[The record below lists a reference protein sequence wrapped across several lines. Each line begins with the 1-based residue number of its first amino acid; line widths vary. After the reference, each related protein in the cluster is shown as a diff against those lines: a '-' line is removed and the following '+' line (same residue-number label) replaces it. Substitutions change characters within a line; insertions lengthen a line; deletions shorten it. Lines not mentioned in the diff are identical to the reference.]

1 MKGFAFFLCC
11 AFIILSFLSI
21 SLLSKGIVISE
32 DQQNVNL
39 ETIMN
44 GTTLTNPLFENITQF
59 LSQTEEPT
67 FFANYEDAIN
77 KTHEDVI
84 DAFFESNLENPSEN
98 QRNTFRKIRE
108 VGFNEFEN
116 EKKTN
121 NGADTLEYDDGSDE
135 IVEELEHSMTHTDAI
150 IKIQQSKFNVT
161 DEEKQN
167 EMIKKIE
174 STDSNVEKEIDLQ
187 FGSYFRK
194 RLFKETLKER
204 ITGVIDK
211 VCSFPRFKIKEAIHR
226 TIVKKEGTYDVF
238 MYNPNDM
245 KQQIGYFKN
254 RFNSLYTG
262 KKDHFLE
269 EQYKHNI
276 NQTSLERPKK
286 IEKHKLNN
294 CVFINLIIY
303 NSRTLAFDKNGNIM
317 IFDNLTKSID
327 DALKQKNI
335 DFFINCMNKQEIS
348 FELLIICQRYN
359 LYDIVYKL
367 FPPLLDES
375 VLKINFEKSLKK
387 KSTSVNLNY
396 LLAVSRRHNELQL
409 GKFKSKHIK

>member
-1 MKGFAFFLCC
+1 MT
-11 AFIILSFLSI
+11 
-21 SLLSKGIVISE
+21 SE
-32 DQQNVNL
+32 DHPNQQNANL

-44 GTTLTNPLFENITQF
+44 GTTFTNPLFENITHF
-59 LSQTEEPT
+59 LSQNEEPT
-67 FFANYEDAIN
+67 FFANYEDATN
-77 KTHEDVI
+77 KTNEDVI
-84 DAFFESNLENPSEN
+84 DAFFELNTENSSEN
-98 QRNTFRKIRE
+98 QRNTNPKMSE

-116 EKKTN
+116 AKKTN
-121 NGADTLEYDDGSDE
+121 NGTDILEYDDGSEE
-135 IVEELEHSMTHTDAI
+135 IVDELEHSMNHTDATI
-150 IKIQQSKFNVT
+150 EMQQSKFDNT
-161 DEEKQN
+161 NEEKQN

-174 STDSNVEKEIDLQ
+174 STDLNIEKNIDLQ

-194 RLFKETLKER
+194 RLLKETLKER

-211 VCSFPRFKIKEAIHR
+211 VCSFPRYKIKEAIHR

-262 KKDHFLE
+262 KKDLFLE

-276 NQTSLERPKK
+276 HQISLERPKK
-286 IEKHKLNN
+286 IVKHKLNN
-294 CVFINLIIY
+294 CVFISLIVY

-317 IFDNLTKSID
+317 IFDNLTKLID
-327 DALKQKNI
+327 DALKHKNV
-335 DFFINCMNKQEIS
+335 DFFINCMNKQDIS

-359 LYDIVYKL
+359 LYHIVYKL

-375 VLKINFEKSLKK
+375 VLKLNFEKSLKK

-396 LLAVSRRHNELQL
+396 LIAVSRRHNELLL
-409 GKFKSKHIK
+409 GKFKSKNHK